1 MEKERITKEEFK
13 EKIELTESGKKLQ
26 CLEYIREKT
35 GCGLGLIS
43 KCIETL
49 IENLKNKPQNKMDVG
64 LSLKMEWQEYDLRN
78 Q

>member
-1 MEKERITKEEFK
+1 MPNN
-13 EKIELTESGKKLQ
+13 LTENDFGKKQ
-26 CLEYIREKT
+26 
-35 GCGLGLIS
+35 
-43 KCIETL
+43 

>member
-1 MEKERITKEEFK
+1 MEKEKITKEEFK
-13 EKIELTESGKKLQ
+13 EKIELTEADKKLQ

-35 GCGLGLIS
+35 ECGLGLIS
-43 KCIETL
+43 KCVEIL
-49 IENLKNKPQNKMDVG
+49 IENLKNKPKNKMDVG